1 MKIFD
6 THAHYY
12 DGRFADE
19 GIDVESL
26 LSSLFDTQIEGIVN
40 VATNTE
46 NARTV
51 IKMAKRHK
59 GMYTA
64 LGIHPSD
71 VSPDADIDLEIEKLR
86 IMLTDKES
94 RAVALGEIGLD
105 YYWQPY
111 DADLQKKYF
120 DRQLTLSEE
129 LGLPAVVHIRDS
141 HGDSFDMI
149 ASHPK
154 AFGIIHSY
162 SGSAEM
168 AREYIKRG
176 WYISFSGTVTFKN
189 AARVASVAESL
200 PLDRVLVE
208 TDAPYLAPHP
218 MRGKINHSGNL
229 VYTVGKLA
237 ELWNIPYD
245 EAVKITTENA
255 KRVFAI
261 D

>member
-12 DGRFADE
+12 DSRFADE
-19 GIDVESL
+19 GIDTDTL
-26 LSSLFDTQIEGIVN
+26 LTSLFADNISGIVN

-51 IKMAKRHK
+51 IEMARRHPK
-59 GMYTA
+59 MYTA

-71 VSPDADIDLEIEKLR
+71 VSPDADIEKEMDKLR
-86 IMLTDKES
+86 ALLTDKES
-94 RAVALGEIGLD
+94 CAVAVGEIGLD
-105 YYWQPY
+105 YYWEPY
-111 DADLQKKYF
+111 DAELQKKYF

-129 LGLPAVVHIRDS
+129 LSLPAVVHIRDS

-149 ASHPK
+149 CSHPQ

-189 AARVASVAESL
+189 AARVAAVAESL
-200 PLDRVLVE
+200 PHDKVLVE

-218 MRGKINHSGNL
+218 MRGRINHSGNL

-237 ELWNIPYD
+237 ELWSVTPD
-245 EAVKITTENA
+245 EAAEITYENA
-255 KRVFAI
+255 KRVFSV